1 MNLLKSFGIAI
12 VLTIMAVGII
22 SWIGLAIVMFAKLSY
37 YSPLIFGLILSFIVG
52 YLTIIIDN
60 KYFRKK
66 N

>member
-12 VLTIMAVGII
+12 FLTIMGVGIV

-37 YSPLIFGLILSFIVG
+37 YSPFIFGLILSFIVG
-52 YLTIIIDN
+52 YLTVFIDN
-60 KYFRKK
+60 KYFERK